1 MSDLHDPP
9 RDAVALAPR
18 PIDWL
23 LLGRYALL
31 ISLCALIPVPLLDR
45 WVENALRRRLVRA
58 VGLRHSHRFE
68 PLDASRL
75 GDAESGGCLGLL
87 WSIVAWPVKKVLKTL
102 SVVFQVKG
110 IADAASEVMHRGL
123 MLEEAFEAGW
133 LPGDAGAVREAMDKA
148 LAAVDTRPVERRLMG
163 SLRDLKSDLNLAI
176 WETVRIARA
185 RLASR
190 PAQALADAAD
200 SAEVGPGIAHTTRA
214 MAASLQTSALVPE
227 VLAWFRAE
235 MGAPPR
241 LEPKLLGPIDPELV
255 DPDRRV
261 DPEVAAGLPA
271 PIEDAVEVRSVADE
285 PGDR

>member
-9 RDAVALAPR
+9 APVPT

-23 LLGRYALL
+23 LLGRYSLL
-31 ISLCALIPVPLLDR
+31 IALCALIPVPLLDR

-58 VGLRHSHRFE
+58 VGLRHGHRFE

-75 GDAESGGCLGLL
+75 GDVASGGCLGLL

-110 IADAASEVMHRGL
+110 IADGTVEVMHRGL

-133 LPGDAGAVREAMDKA
+133 LPGEPGRVREAMDKA
-148 LAAVDTRPVERRLMG
+148 LAAVDTRPVERKLMG

-190 PAQALADAAD
+190 PAEALADAAD
-200 SAEVGPGIAHTTRA
+200 AAEVGPGFAHTSRA
-214 MAASLQTSALVPE
+214 MAASLQTSGLVPE
-227 VLAWFRAE
+227 VVAWFRAE

-241 LEPKLLGPIDPELV
+241 IEPRLLGPIDPELV
-255 DPDRRV
+255 DPE
-261 DPEVAAGLPA
+261 PPAEVPPALPVQV
-271 PIEDAVEVRSVADE
+271 EDAVEVPSVAE
-285 PGDR
+285 ESSDR